1 MTKLLDGRLT
11 VLPSPGWRANL
22 VRDERAE
29 RLGCPCPQAVAF
41 EPNPFNMMR
50 LCESIALNEFH
61 SQITLNMKVRKRC
74 DLSLSGL
81 SVCMP

>member
-1 MTKLLDGRLT
+1 
-11 VLPSPGWRANL
+11 
-22 VRDERAE
+22 
-29 RLGCPCPQAVAF
+29 
-41 EPNPFNMMR
+41 MR

-61 SQITLNMKVRKRC
+61 SQITVNMKVRKRC